1 MITLSQAD
9 EHWARQ
15 LLDWVLP
22 RAESDTLETK
32 RVSGKMV
39 GKALESGL
47 LINVT
52 GDTVVR
58 LLPAL
63 NFSEADAREL
73 VSRLSL
79 LIREFLTG

>member
-1 MITLSQAD
+1 
-9 EHWARQ
+9 
-15 LLDWVLP
+15 VL
-22 RAESDTLETK
+22 
-32 RVSGKMV
+32 V

-58 LLPAL
+58 LLPSL